1 MAFGYTDADRRPPK
15 IGGRCCSLKPTWS
28 EHSTEGASPE
38 SIPTQKA
45 VAKAVRMGRRAAFAH
60 DHSEAAAWMPSLL
73 FFFENALSELTL
85 AANTTSAAC
94 GAGPSKNRALCPYSG
109 GSKSIR

>member
-1 MAFGYTDADRRPPK
+1 
-15 IGGRCCSLKPTWS
+15 
-28 EHSTEGASPE
+28 
-38 SIPTQKA
+38 
-45 VAKAVRMGRRAAFAH
+45 MGRRAAFAH

-94 GAGPSKNRALCPYSG
+94 GAGPSKKSGSLSLLGRIQVDQVDQLEIIGQKRDRIFIALCFVGMS
-109 GSKSIR
+109 